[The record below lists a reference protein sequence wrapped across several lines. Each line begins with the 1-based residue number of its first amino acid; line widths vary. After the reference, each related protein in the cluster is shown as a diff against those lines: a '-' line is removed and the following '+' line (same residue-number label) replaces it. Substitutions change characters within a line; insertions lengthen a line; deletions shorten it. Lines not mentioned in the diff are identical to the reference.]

1 MGADVPDEPIQ
12 VTYSI
17 TSRLM
22 VSGEVSIV
30 MHLHRDGQH
39 VLTRTLMTCARGD
52 LPASLR
58 TCRAHL
64 QKLGVRQNARM
75 PSAAS
80 L

>member
-1 MGADVPDEPIQ
+1 MGAEVPDDSIQ
-12 VTYSI
+12 VTYSL

-22 VSGEVSIV
+22 VSGGVSIV

-39 VLTRTLMTCARGD
+39 VLTTTLMTCDRED

-58 TCRAHL
+58 KCRDHL
-64 QKLGVRQNARM
+64 QKLGVREVPRM